1 MPAKTANLVSSPG
14 SEIRDRNDV
23 ILAHLPQIRYIAQR
37 MAMRLP
43 PEVQIED
50 LVSSGVI
57 GLLDAYEKFDPSKGV
72 SFKTYASV
80 RIRGAILDNL
90 RGLDWAPRD
99 LRSRSREVEQAYSK
113 LEQQLGRPA
122 NDEEMAVELNMDLQ
136 AFQGLLDQLNGLTIG
151 HFRSG
156 DGEEEGLEADNLPL
170 HYSPISPTDSPF
182 EAVNKKEMR
191 EVLARVIEALPER
204 EQLIL
209 SLYYKEEL
217 TMKEIGHVLGVN
229 ESRVSQLH
237 TRAVLRMRAKL
248 QAILSRHGR
257 RQVRK

>member
-1 MPAKTANLVSSPG
+1 MPSNVAKLETYQAQRVA
-14 SEIRDRNDV
+14 ERNQV
-23 ILAHLPQIRYIAQR
+23 ILDHLPQIRFIAQR

-50 LVSSGVI
+50 LISSGVI

-99 LRSRSREVEQAYSK
+99 LRSRGREVERAYSR
-113 LEQQLGRPA
+113 LEQKLGRAA
-122 NDEEMAVELNMDLQ
+122 NDEEMAAELGISLSE
-136 AFQGLLDQLNGLTIG
+136 FQNLLDQLNGLTIG
-151 HFRSG
+151 HFRFG
-156 DGEEEGLEADNLPL
+156 EAEEEGLGAENLPL

-182 EAVNKKEMR
+182 EAVSRREMR
-191 EVLARVIEALPER
+191 DLLAQAISQLPER

-217 TMKEIGHVLGVN
+217 TMKEIGQILGVN

-237 TRAVLRMRAKL
+237 TRAVLRMRGRL
-248 QAILSRHGR
+248 QSVLGR
-257 RQVRK
+257 KEGHR

>member
-1 MPAKTANLVSSPG
+1 MSANSVKLDSYQNQQV
-14 SEIRDRNDV
+14 EERNQV
-23 ILAHLPQIRYIAQR
+23 ILEHLPQIRYIAQR

-43 PEVQIED
+43 PEVQLED
-50 LVSSGVI
+50 LISSGVI

-72 SFKTYASV
+72 SFRTYASV

-99 LRSRSREVEQAYSK
+99 LRSRSREVEQAYAR
-113 LEQQLGRPA
+113 LEQMHSRPA
-122 NDEEMAVELNMDLQ
+122 TDEEVARELNLELA
-136 AFQGLLDQLNGLTIG
+136 AFQSLLDQLNGLTIG

-156 DGEEEGLEADNLPL
+156 DDEGEGVDADNLPL
-170 HYSPISPTDSPF
+170 WYSPISPVDSPF
-182 EAVNKKEMR
+182 EAVGKVEMS
-191 EVLARVIEALPER
+191 ELLARLIKQLPER

-217 TMKEIGHVLGVN
+217 TMKEIGQILGVN

-237 TRAVLRMRAKL
+237 TRAVLRLRAKL
-248 QAILSRHGR
+248 QGVLKRRESR
-257 RQVRK
+257 K

>member
-1 MPAKTANLVSSPG
+1 MSANSVKVDTYQNQQV
-14 SEIRDRNDV
+14 EERNQV
-23 ILAHLPQIRYIAQR
+23 ILEHLPQIRYIAQR

-43 PEVQIED
+43 PEVQLED
-50 LVSSGVI
+50 LISSGVI

-72 SFKTYASV
+72 SFRTYASV

-99 LRSRSREVEQAYSK
+99 LRSRSREVEQAYGR
-113 LEQQLGRPA
+113 LEQIHGRPA
-122 NDEEMAVELNMDLQ
+122 TDEEIARELDLALP
-136 AFQGLLDQLNGLTIG
+136 AFHSLLDQLNGLTIG

-156 DGEEEGLEADNLPL
+156 DDEGEGVDADNLPFL
-170 HYSPISPTDSPF
+170 YSPISPVDSPF
-182 EAVNKKEMR
+182 EAMGKVEMR
-191 EVLARVIEALPER
+191 ELLGRFIQQLPER

-217 TMKEIGHVLGVN
+217 TMKEIGQILGVN

-237 TRAVLRMRAKL
+237 TRAVLRLRAKL
-248 QAILSRHGR
+248 QAVLKR
-257 RQVRK
+257 REPRK

>member
-1 MPAKTANLVSSPG
+1 MQHFAD
-14 SEIRDRNDV
+14 RDQV
-23 ILAHLPQIRYIAQR
+23 ILEHLPQIRYIAQR

-43 PEVQIED
+43 PEVQLED
-50 LVSSGVI
+50 LISSGVV
-57 GLLDAYEKFDPSKGV
+57 GLLDAYERFDPSKGV

-99 LRSRSREVEQAYSK
+99 LRSRSREVEQAYSR

-122 NDEEMAVELNMDLQ
+122 SDFEVAAELNMDL
-136 AFQGLLDQLNGLTIG
+136 ASFHSLLDQLNGLTIG
-151 HFRSG
+151 HFKAGES
-156 DGEEEGLEADNLPL
+156 EEEGIEADSLPIW
-170 HYSPISPTDSPF
+170 YSPTTPADSPF
-182 EAVNKKEMR
+182 EALGKSEMR
-191 EVLARVIEALPER
+191 DVLAHAIEQLPER

-217 TMKEIGHVLGVN
+217 TMKEIGQILGVN

-237 TRAVLRMRAKL
+237 TRAVLRIRSKL
-248 QAILSRHGR
+248 QVIL
-257 RQVRK
+257 RKRDYRSAGMRK

>member
-1 MPAKTANLVSSPG
+1 MPSNVAKLETYQAQRIA
-14 SEIRDRNDV
+14 ERNQV
-23 ILAHLPQIRYIAQR
+23 ILEHLPQIRFIAQR
-37 MAMRLP
+37 LAMRLP
-43 PEVQIED
+43 PEVQLED
-50 LVSSGVI
+50 LISSGVI

-99 LRSRSREVEQAYSK
+99 LRSRSREVEQAYAR
-113 LEQQLGRPA
+113 LEQKLGRAA
-122 NDEEMAVELNMDLQ
+122 NDEEMAAELGISLSE
-136 AFQGLLDQLNGLTIG
+136 FQSLLDQLNGLTIG

-156 DGEEEGLEADNLPL
+156 EAEEEGLEADNLPL

-182 EAVNKKEMR
+182 EAVSRREMR
-191 EVLARVIEALPER
+191 DLLAKAIAQLPER

-217 TMKEIGHVLGVN
+217 TMKEIGQILGVN

-237 TRAVLRMRAKL
+237 TRAVLRMRGRL
-248 QAILSRHGR
+248 QSVLGR
-257 RQVRK
+257 KEGHR

>member
-1 MPAKTANLVSSPG
+1 MTSQVANTEVTQCQR
-14 SEIRDRNDV
+14 IADRNQV
-23 ILAHLPQIRYIAQR
+23 VLEHMPQIRFIAQR

-57 GLLDAYEKFDPSKGV
+57 GLLDAYEKFDPGKGV

-99 LRSRSREVEQAYSK
+99 LRSRSREVEQTYAK
-113 LEQQLGRPA
+113 LEQRLGRAA
-122 NDEEMAVELNMDLQ
+122 NDEEMAAEMGMSLYE
-136 AFQGLLDQLNGLTIG
+136 FQTLLDQLNGLTIG

-156 DGEEEGLEADNLPL
+156 DSEEEGIEADSLPI
-170 HYSPISPTDSPF
+170 HYSPISPAESPF
-182 EAVNKKEMR
+182 EAVSRR
-191 EVLARVIEALPER
+191 EVRQVLARVIDQLPER

-217 TMKEIGHVLGVN
+217 TMKEIGQILGVN

-237 TRAVLRMRAKL
+237 TRSMLRLRGRL
-248 QAILSRHGR
+248 ESILNH
-257 RQVRK
+257 RKDTGK

>member
-1 MPAKTANLVSSPG
+1 MSANSVKQEKHQSHRFQ
-14 SEIRDRNDV
+14 ERNQV
-23 ILAHLPQIRYIAQR
+23 ILEHLPQIRYIAQR

-43 PEVQIED
+43 PEVQLED
-50 LVSSGVI
+50 LISSGVI
-57 GLLDAYEKFDPSKGV
+57 GLLDAYEKFDPGKGV

-99 LRSRSREVEQAYSK
+99 LRSRSREVEQVYAA
-113 LEQQLGRPA
+113 LEQRFGRPA
-122 NDEEMAVELNMDLQ
+122 NDNEVAGELGVSLTD
-136 AFQGLLDQLNGLTIG
+136 FHSLLDQLNGLTIG

-156 DGEEEGLEADNLPL
+156 DEESDGVDADNLSIR
-170 HYSPISPTDSPF
+170 YSPISPTDSPY
-182 EAVNKKEMR
+182 ESLSKIEMR
-191 EVLARVIEALPER
+191 GLLARVIEHLPER

-217 TMKEIGHVLGVN
+217 TMKEIGQILGVN

-237 TRAVLRMRAKL
+237 TRAVLRMRARL
-248 QAILSRHGR
+248 QAMLKTREAQR
-257 RQVRK
+257 

>member
-1 MPAKTANLVSSPG
+1 MSANSVKLEKYQRSHFQ
-14 SEIRDRNDV
+14 ERNQV
-23 ILAHLPQIRYIAQR
+23 ILDHLPQIRYIAQR

-43 PEVQIED
+43 PEVQLED
-50 LVSSGVI
+50 LISSGVI
-57 GLLDAYEKFDPSKGV
+57 GLLDAYEKFDPGKGV

-99 LRSRSREVEQAYSK
+99 LRSRSREVEQVYSS
-113 LEQQLGRPA
+113 LEQRFGRPA
-122 NDEEMAVELNMDLQ
+122 RDEEVASEMGMDLTE
-136 AFQGLLDQLNGLTIG
+136 FQSLLDQLNGLTIG

-156 DGEEEGLEADNLPL
+156 DEESDGVDADNLPIR
-170 HYSPISPTDSPF
+170 YSPISPTDSPY
-182 EAVNKKEMR
+182 ESLSKVEMR
-191 EVLARVIEALPER
+191 DLLARVIEHLPER

-217 TMKEIGHVLGVN
+217 TMKEIGQILGVN

-248 QAILSRHGR
+248 QAMLKPRDSKR
-257 RQVRK
+257 

>member
-1 MPAKTANLVSSPG
+1 MSANSVKLDSYQNQQV
-14 SEIRDRNDV
+14 EERNQV
-23 ILAHLPQIRYIAQR
+23 ILEHLPQIRYIAQR

-43 PEVQIED
+43 PEVQLED
-50 LVSSGVI
+50 LISSGVI

-72 SFKTYASV
+72 SFRTYASV

-99 LRSRSREVEQAYSK
+99 LRSRSREVEQAYAR
-113 LEQQLGRPA
+113 LEQTHSRPA
-122 NDEEMAVELNMDLQ
+122 TDEEVARELDLELA
-136 AFQGLLDQLNGLTIG
+136 AFQSLLDQLNGLTIG

-156 DGEEEGLEADNLPL
+156 DEEGEGVDADNLPL
-170 HYSPISPTDSPF
+170 WYSPISPVDSPF
-182 EAVNKKEMR
+182 EAVGKVEMS
-191 EVLARVIEALPER
+191 ELLARLINQLPER

-217 TMKEIGHVLGVN
+217 TMKEIGQILGVN

-237 TRAVLRMRAKL
+237 TRAVLRLRAKL
-248 QAILSRHGR
+248 QGVLKRRESR
-257 RQVRK
+257 K

>member
-1 MPAKTANLVSSPG
+1 MSANSVKLDSYQNQQV
-14 SEIRDRNDV
+14 EERNQV
-23 ILAHLPQIRYIAQR
+23 ILEHLPQIRYIAQR

-43 PEVQIED
+43 PEVQLED
-50 LVSSGVI
+50 LISSGVI

-72 SFKTYASV
+72 SFRTYASV

-99 LRSRSREVEQAYSK
+99 LRSRSREVEQAYAR
-113 LEQQLGRPA
+113 LEQMHSRPA
-122 NDEEMAVELNMDLQ
+122 TDEEVARELDLELA
-136 AFQGLLDQLNGLTIG
+136 AFQSLLDQLNGLTIG

-156 DGEEEGLEADNLPL
+156 DEEGEGVDADNLPL
-170 HYSPISPTDSPF
+170 WYSPISPVDSPF
-182 EAVNKKEMR
+182 EAVGKVEMS
-191 EVLARVIEALPER
+191 ELLARLINQLPER

-217 TMKEIGHVLGVN
+217 TMKEIGQILGVN

-237 TRAVLRMRAKL
+237 TRAVLRLRAKL
-248 QAILSRHGR
+248 QGVLKRRESR
-257 RQVRK
+257 K

>member
-1 MPAKTANLVSSPG
+1 MPSNVANLESYQAQRIA
-14 SEIRDRNDV
+14 ERNRV
-23 ILAHLPQIRYIAQR
+23 ILEHLPQIRFIAQR
-37 MAMRLP
+37 LAMRLP
-43 PEVQIED
+43 PEVQLED
-50 LVSSGVI
+50 LISSGVI

-99 LRSRSREVEQAYSK
+99 LRSRSREVEQAYAR
-113 LEQQLGRPA
+113 LEQRLGRAA
-122 NDEEMAVELNMDLQ
+122 NDEEMAAELGISL
-136 AFQGLLDQLNGLTIG
+136 AEFQSLLDQLNGLTIG

-156 DGEEEGLEADNLPL
+156 DSEEDGIEADNLPL
-170 HYSPISPTDSPF
+170 HYSPISPTESPF
-182 EAVNKKEMR
+182 EAVSRREMR
-191 EVLARVIEALPER
+191 DLLAKAIAQLPER

-217 TMKEIGHVLGVN
+217 TMKEIGQILGVN

-237 TRAVLRMRAKL
+237 TRAVLRMRGRL
-248 QAILSRHGR
+248 QASLGR
-257 RQVRK
+257 KEGQR

>member
-1 MPAKTANLVSSPG
+1 MPSNVANLESYQAQRIA
-14 SEIRDRNDV
+14 ERNQV
-23 ILAHLPQIRYIAQR
+23 ILEHLPQIRFIAQR
-37 MAMRLP
+37 LAMRLP
-43 PEVQIED
+43 PEVQLED
-50 LVSSGVI
+50 LISSGVI

-99 LRSRSREVEQAYSK
+99 LRSRSREVEQAYAR
-113 LEQQLGRPA
+113 LEQRLGRAA
-122 NDEEMAVELNMDLQ
+122 NDEEMAAELGISL
-136 AFQGLLDQLNGLTIG
+136 AEFQSLLDQLNGLTIG

-156 DGEEEGLEADNLPL
+156 DSEEDGIEADNLPL
-170 HYSPISPTDSPF
+170 HYSPISPTESPF
-182 EAVNKKEMR
+182 EAVSRREMR
-191 EVLARVIEALPER
+191 DLLAKAIAQLPER

-217 TMKEIGHVLGVN
+217 TMKEIGQILGVN

-237 TRAVLRMRAKL
+237 TRAVLRMRGRL
-248 QAILSRHGR
+248 QASLGR
-257 RQVRK
+257 KEGQR

>member
-1 MPAKTANLVSSPG
+1 MSSNSVKVEN
-14 SEIRDRNDV
+14 SEVQQVEERNQV
-23 ILAHLPQIRYIAQR
+23 ILEHLPQIRYIAQR

-43 PEVQIED
+43 PEVQLED
-50 LVSSGVI
+50 LISSGVI

-72 SFKTYASV
+72 SFRTYASV

-99 LRSRSREVEQAYSK
+99 LRSRSREVEQTYAR
-113 LEQQLGRPA
+113 LEQIHGRPA
-122 NDEEMAVELNMDLQ
+122 TDEEVARELDLDLP
-136 AFQGLLDQLNGLTIG
+136 AFQALLDQLNGLTIG

-156 DGEEEGLEADNLPL
+156 DEEGEGIDADNLPL
-170 HYSPISPTDSPF
+170 RYSPISAVDSPF
-182 EAVNKKEMR
+182 EAMGKVEMR
-191 EVLARVIEALPER
+191 ELLARLIKQLPER

-217 TMKEIGHVLGVN
+217 TMKEIGQILGVN

-237 TRAVLRMRAKL
+237 TRAVLRLRAKL
-248 QAILSRHGR
+248 QAVLKR
-257 RQVRK
+257 REPRK

>member
-1 MPAKTANLVSSPG
+1 MSANSVKLDSYQNQQV
-14 SEIRDRNDV
+14 EERNQV
-23 ILAHLPQIRYIAQR
+23 ILEHLPQIRYIAQR

-43 PEVQIED
+43 PEVQLED
-50 LVSSGVI
+50 LISSGVI

-72 SFKTYASV
+72 SFRTYASV

-99 LRSRSREVEQAYSK
+99 LRSRSREVEQAYAR
-113 LEQQLGRPA
+113 LEQMHSRPA
-122 NDEEMAVELNMDLQ
+122 TDEEVARELNLELA
-136 AFQGLLDQLNGLTIG
+136 AFQSLLDQLNGLTIG

-156 DGEEEGLEADNLPL
+156 DEEGEGVDADNLPL
-170 HYSPISPTDSPF
+170 WYSPISPVDSPF
-182 EAVNKKEMR
+182 EAVGKVEMS
-191 EVLARVIEALPER
+191 ELLARLINQLPER

-217 TMKEIGHVLGVN
+217 TMKEIGQILGVN

-237 TRAVLRMRAKL
+237 TRAVLRLRAKL
-248 QAILSRHGR
+248 QGVLKRRESR
-257 RQVRK
+257 K